1 MINQDVMQNA
11 LLTSNQTANADSN
24 AAQAIAFQ
32 NGIRKANPEAKDM
45 ANANKAIMM
54 MVQAEQKGKEPTT
67 IKFKDGMGEYETS
80 AKEQRALQQMLTKL
94 A

>member
-24 AAQAIAFQ
+24 AAQAIAFK
-32 NGIRKANPEAKDM
+32 NGIEKANPEAKDM

-54 MVQAEQKGKEPTT
+54 MVQAEQKGKEPTMM
-67 IKFKDGMGEYETS
+67 KFAEGMGDYETS

>member
-1 MINQDVMQNA
+1 MIDQDVMQRA
-11 LLTSNQTANADSN
+11 LLTSNKKVNADTN
-24 AAQAIAFQ
+24 VPQTIAF
-32 NGIRKANPEAKDM
+32 NEGIEKANPEAKNM
-45 ANANKAIMM
+45 ATANKAIMM